1 MKKPIAL
8 LLCLA
13 SLVSAFAGCGAKSSE
28 EAYVPTGDALLQ
40 ADEEL
45 PTEAAVMEEETLVL
59 AYYPNRSMNPLI
71 AMPLLLAILI
81 ISGHFAVEN
90 CIAVVTEVNEAIAS
104 LSTEITIH
112 IEILENVLLIEA
124 SAGSHQQSVITSLIG
139 TSYIAHIFCIENSVS
154 YYCCIL
160 YVLAT
165 ESCYGH

>member
-1 MKKPIAL
+1 MLVNGLQEAL
-8 LLCLA
+8 NLREILLYR
-13 SLVSAFAGCGAKSSE
+13 STVLVSNHEVIVNRLAVSVLHNCHATFAELESE
-28 EAYVPTGDALLQ
+28 V
-40 ADEEL
+40 
-45 PTEAAVMEEETLVL
+45 TLTL
-59 AYYPNRSMNPLI
+59 AIDIL

>member
-1 MKKPIAL
+1 MLVNGLQETLNLREIL
-8 LLCLA
+8 LYR
-13 SLVSAFAGCGAKSSE
+13 STVLVSNHEVIVNRLAVSVLHNCHATFAELESE
-28 EAYVPTGDALLQ
+28 V
-40 ADEEL
+40 
-45 PTEAAVMEEETLVL
+45 TLTL
-59 AYYPNRSMNPLI
+59 AIDIL

-81 ISGHFAVEN
+81 ISGHFTVEN

>member
-1 MKKPIAL
+1 MPFNGLQVSLNLREIL
-8 LLCLA
+8 LYR
-13 SLVSAFAGCGAKSSE
+13 STVLVSNHEVIVNRLAVLELNNSHATFTELESE
-28 EAYVPTGDALLQ
+28 V
-40 ADEEL
+40 
-45 PTEAAVMEEETLVL
+45 TLTL
-59 AYYPNRSMNPLI
+59 TIYIL
-71 AMPLLLAILI
+71 AMPFLLTILI

>member
-1 MKKPIAL
+1 MLVNGLQETLNLREIL
-8 LLCLA
+8 LYR
-13 SLVSAFAGCGAKSSE
+13 STVLVSNHEVIVNRLAVSVLHNCHATFA
-28 EAYVPTGDALLQ
+28 
-40 ADEEL
+40 EL
-45 PTEAAVMEEETLVL
+45 ESKVTLTL
-59 AYYPNRSMNPLI
+59 AIDIL
-71 AMPLLLAILI
+71 AMPLLLTILI

>member
-1 MKKPIAL
+1 MLVNGLQETLNLREIL
-8 LLCLA
+8 LYR
-13 SLVSAFAGCGAKSSE
+13 STVLVSNHEVIVNRLAVSVLHNCHATFAELESE
-28 EAYVPTGDALLQ
+28 V
-40 ADEEL
+40 
-45 PTEAAVMEEETLVL
+45 TLTL
-59 AYYPNRSMNPLI
+59 AIDIL